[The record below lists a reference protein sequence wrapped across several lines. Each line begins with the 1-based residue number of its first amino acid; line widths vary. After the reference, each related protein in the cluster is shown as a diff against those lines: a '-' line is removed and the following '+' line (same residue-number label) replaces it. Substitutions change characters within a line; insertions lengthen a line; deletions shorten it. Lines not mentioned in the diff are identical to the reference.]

1 MNDIYLSLF
10 NCDYIIISIFTH
22 RKRHLFDKRRQN
34 SYNNYD
40 TKKIFATLPKR
51 GGKIVA
57 KNKDFENNGLFSI
70 DEIIK
75 ILKTVFEIENKM
87 NTGQIEALKRKLQRD
102 FKSRYSSEATYQ
114 DGNGKRKYYPRKIVE
129 EYINDEITIR
139 YFQRNFKSKNYRPN
153 KLLVA
158 EQLQEFNE
166 IENEIYKSWDE
177 VGLTKDEGY
186 LLQFDQFNEKKYL
199 RVDELQQL
207 HKKGLILREDLTE
220 EEKEHLKLY
229 EYFLATSK
237 AEDKRIE
244 ELFKERKIEIMITAL
259 FNKFFTLKENLLK
272 EDISNYVHCGKYDS
286 DLKELS
292 IEDTTTKKQNVT
304 VRRSYER
311 LQDNKNYY
319 TEK

>member
-1 MNDIYLSLF
+1 M
-10 NCDYIIISIFTH
+10 
-22 RKRHLFDKRRQN
+22 
-34 SYNNYD
+34 
-40 TKKIFATLPKR
+40 
-51 GGKIVA
+51 A

-153 KLLVA
+153 KLIVA

>member
-1 MNDIYLSLF
+1 M
-10 NCDYIIISIFTH
+10 
-22 RKRHLFDKRRQN
+22 
-34 SYNNYD
+34 
-40 TKKIFATLPKR
+40 
-51 GGKIVA
+51 A

-139 YFQRNFKSKNYRPN
+139 YFQRNFKSKNYRPK

-237 AEDKRIE
+237 A
-244 ELFKERKIEIMITAL
+244 
-259 FNKFFTLKENLLK
+259 
-272 EDISNYVHCGKYDS
+272 
-286 DLKELS
+286 
-292 IEDTTTKKQNVT
+292 
-304 VRRSYER
+304 
-311 LQDNKNYY
+311 
-319 TEK
+319 

>member
-1 MNDIYLSLF
+1 M
-10 NCDYIIISIFTH
+10 
-22 RKRHLFDKRRQN
+22 
-34 SYNNYD
+34 
-40 TKKIFATLPKR
+40 
-51 GGKIVA
+51 
-57 KNKDFENNGLFSI
+57 
-70 DEIIK
+70 
-75 ILKTVFEIENKM
+75 
-87 NTGQIEALKRKLQRD
+87 
-102 FKSRYSSEATYQ
+102 
-114 DGNGKRKYYPRKIVE
+114 
-129 EYINDEITIR
+129 
-139 YFQRNFKSKNYRPN
+139 
-153 KLLVA
+153 
-158 EQLQEFNE
+158 
-166 IENEIYKSWDE
+166 
-177 VGLTKDEGY
+177 TKDEGY